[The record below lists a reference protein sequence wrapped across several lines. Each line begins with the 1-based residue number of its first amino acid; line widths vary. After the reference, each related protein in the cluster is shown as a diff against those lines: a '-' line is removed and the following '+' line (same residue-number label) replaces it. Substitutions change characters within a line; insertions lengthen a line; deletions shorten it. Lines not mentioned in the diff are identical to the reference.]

1 MVKKNQPEGYFTI
14 GKIYGPEE
22 IKEKG
27 SRFLAYLY
35 PVATAAEIDSII
47 VDLRKKYHDAT
58 HVCFAFRLGKGT
70 EEYFRCS
77 DDGEPGGT
85 AGFPIYNEIKSKEY
99 LNVLVVVIRYFGGT
113 KLGTGGLARTYAAAA
128 RKIIEKAKTLTVRIT
143 KEISLEFPYD
153 FTGEIMK
160 IIHRFALDIV
170 KQEYTDR
177 GVSINLAVPVAR
189 VKEVEKTLT
198 DISKGQLKPL
208 GEGGLYAAQTGG
220 VGFHSFPGEGAVPGQ
235 AAVKLAT
242 KLHKGTQRKTKKSV

>member
-1 MVKKNQPEGYFTI
+1 MVKENQPESYYTI

-47 VDLRKKYHDAT
+47 GKLRKKYHEAS

-70 EEYFRCS
+70 EEYFRCN
-77 DDGEPGGT
+77 DDGEPNAT
-85 AGFPIYNEIKSKEY
+85 AGLPIYNEIKSKEY
-99 LNVLVVVIRYFGGT
+99 LNVLAVVIRYFGGT

-128 RKIIEKAKTLTVRIT
+128 RKVIGKATTSTVRIT
-143 KEISLEFPYD
+143 KEISLEFPYV

-160 IIHRFALDIV
+160 IIHRFALDII

-177 GVSINLAVPVAR
+177 GVLINLAVPVAR
-189 VKEVEKTLT
+189 MKEVEKILT
-198 DISKGQLKPL
+198 DISKGQLK
-208 GEGGLYAAQTGG
+208 
-220 VGFHSFPGEGAVPGQ
+220 F
-235 AAVKLAT
+235 
-242 KLHKGTQRKTKKSV
+242 R

>member
-1 MVKKNQPEGYFTI
+1 MVKKNQAQGYFTI

-22 IKEKG
+22 IKERG
-27 SRFLAYLY
+27 SRFIAYLY
-35 PVATAAEIDSII
+35 PVSTAAESDSII

-85 AGFPIYNEIKSKEY
+85 AGIPIYNEIKKKEY
-99 LNVLVVVIRYFGGT
+99 LNVLAVVIRYFGGT

-128 RKIIEKAKTLTVRIT
+128 RKVIEKAKTSTVHIK
-143 KEISLEFPYD
+143 KEVSLDFPYD

-170 KQEYTDR
+170 KQEYTGR
-177 GVSINLAVPVAR
+177 GVSIKLAVPIAR
-189 VKEVEKTLT
+189 VEEVEKTLA

-208 GEGGLYAAQTGG
+208 GEGSLYAAQTGG
-220 VGFHSFPGEGAVPGQ
+220 VGFQSFPGEGAVPGQ
-235 AAVKLAT
+235 ADVKLAT
-242 KLHKGTQRKTKKSV
+242 KLPKGTQRKTKKSV